1 MFCQKC
7 GKELIEGA
15 VFCNSCGNPVQIQGE
30 VTNAAS
36 TVPQNN
42 IPNKATAIKHSKP
55 WYKRWWVWVIAA
67 AVLFI
72 ILAAIGSC
80 DVDSGGGVIITTVDS
95 GASSQPK
102 ASTAPKNPY
111 PDEILYNGVPIS
123 QIFQTKAED
132 ISKLIG
138 EPFDTKGFDEA
149 YFYEPIEGSE
159 GAQVCLSYNLE
170 GHLNEI
176 SAYDMSNFSFNGASL
191 GGKTRAE
198 LAEILGASND
208 GAGPNKVGI
217 VYVMNWQYS
226 NYSVEVQMED
236 NILLSAT
243 FTNNGGK
250 TFVPDGDIGKRKIYD
265 DDVFGN
271 MAVTLEHVEFIDC
284 ILDTDGKSYLYPD
297 DGCVFMY
304 ITVSVENIGN
314 KSGSL
319 MRGWNKVVFD
329 NSYEFNESWFTDL
342 PNTIMPLTSPV
353 TGHIVFEVPTNV
365 SESDKSL
372 ILNFGDGSGKNA
384 LSYVL
389 R

>member
-7 GKELIEGA
+7 GKELIEGS
-15 VFCNSCGNPVQIQGE
+15 VFCNSCGHPVQIQGE
-30 VTNAAS
+30 ATNSES

-42 IPNKATAIKHSKP
+42 ITNTVVKRSKP
-55 WYKRWWVWVIAA
+55 WYKRWWIWVIAA

-72 ILAAIGSC
+72 LLASLGSC

-102 ASTAPKNPY
+102 ESTAPKNQY

-149 YFYEPIEGSE
+149 YFYEPIEGSD

-217 VYVMNWQYS
+217 VYFMNWQYS

-236 NILLSAT
+236 NVLLSAT
-243 FTNNGGK
+243 FTNKDYRPDADVDTSKMIDENFEWVEQPTMHIDYIGSGLDQMRMGGTISGIIKNTTGK
-250 TFVPDGDIGKRKIYD
+250 TFGFVMISFTLYD
-265 DDVFGN
+265 SNGN
-271 MAVTLEHVEFIDC
+271 QVGTADATINNLA
-284 ILDTDGKSYLYPD
+284 G
-297 DGCVFMY
+297 
-304 ITVSVENIGN
+304 GN
-314 KSGSL
+314 TWKFEAPLLSDSAT
-319 MRGWNKVVFD
+319 KF
-329 NSYEFNESWFTDL
+329 SFNG
-342 PNTIMPLTSPV
+342 I
-353 TGHIVFEVPTNV
+353 
-365 SESDKSL
+365 K
-372 ILNFGDGSGKNA
+372 A
-384 LSYVL
+384 Y
-389 R
+389 